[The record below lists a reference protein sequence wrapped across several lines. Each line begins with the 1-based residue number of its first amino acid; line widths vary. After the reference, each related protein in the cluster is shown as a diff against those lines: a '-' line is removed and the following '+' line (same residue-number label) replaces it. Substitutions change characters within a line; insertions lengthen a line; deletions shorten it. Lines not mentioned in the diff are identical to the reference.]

1 MKQEDLMRE
10 LERVKN
16 ERDALL
22 AENNLLKEEVS
33 VAVKE
38 TQLVARIPF
47 ESPNPIMRFSYQKQ
61 LLFFNSASI
70 PILSYFSPSADKD
83 SFWEKTLNMV
93 IESNQPTEL
102 EINAR
107 SSWYILSIIPFSED
121 NYINVY
127 AKDITQLKRIQDIMR
142 YNEEKYRGIFENLDL
157 GILEVDNEQLI
168 TKVYP
173 SFTKVTGYT
182 EQDLVGHYASVLLW
196 DDDAAQKTIEEN
208 QNRSKGF
215 SGLYELQ
222 IKGKNG
228 MPMWLI
234 ICGVPIFDIDNKFV
248 GSMGVHFDVTERKRN
263 EQLLEINF
271 QQQKL
276 LSKTAYTLQSPI
288 IAFDEKLNDTLTSLG
303 EFCNVSRVYIFEDS
317 EDGATTTNTYEWCA
331 QNIEPQIQTLQ
342 NINYDEIFWVRDS
355 LSEKG
360 EWIVESLS
368 QVEGYARE
376 LLEVQD
382 IKSLLIFGLYNEEKK
397 LIGFFGF
404 DECRKERQWD
414 VNEVELL
421 KTVSSLISNEF
432 QRKRYQEGLI
442 KARYQAL
449 EAAKAKESF
458 LANMSHEIRTPM
470 NAING
475 MCNLIAKGDLDSK
488 QKQYL
493 SAVKKSAE
501 NLLVII
507 NDILDFSKIEAG
519 KLELETIE
527 FSLRDVINQ
536 VVKIQTIKAS
546 EKSLLLYHYIDPKL
560 PEVVWG
566 DPYRLNQILLN
577 LISNSIK
584 FTLEGSIS
592 LDCKVI
598 ATHDDLYT
606 IAIEVRDTGIGID
619 EDKLDS
625 IFETFTQ
632 VDSSITRKFGGTG
645 LGLAIT
651 QQLVGLHNGGS
662 ISVRSK
668 KGIGTTFT
676 IHLDYP
682 KGVKIQI
689 DNDKKRLEQKNMQ
702 TNLNGIKVL
711 VAEDNEFNTLLVLS
725 ILEEWGI
732 NTKTVVNG
740 LLAIDALKNEKFDLI
755 LMDVQMPEMGGF
767 EAAQIIRTEMNLN
780 IPIIALTA
788 NALKG
793 DDLKCIAAGMDD
805 YVSKPFEPEELR
817 TKIIKY
823 IENKKNMQIVNNQEN
838 KIQSEGEITYSLDK
852 LSKMSNGNREFL
864 SKMISLFADKTPP
877 LIEELMISAQNN
889 NWERVAQI
897 AHQLKPSFD
906 TFDCARLLKIL
917 INLEL
922 FYRSDVKDYNDIKN
936 SLLFLD
942 SGTKWLVEKLEN
954 ENNENE

>member
-1 MKQEDLMRE
+1 MRE

-22 AENNLLKEEVS
+22 EENSRLKEEVG
-33 VAVKE
+33 VAMKE
-38 TQLVARIPF
+38 TQLQARIPV
-47 ESPNPIMRFSYQKQ
+47 ESPNPIIRFSYQKE

-70 PILSYFSPSADKD
+70 PIISYFSPSPDKD
-83 SFWEKTLNMV
+83 SFWERTLNMV

-102 EINAR
+102 EINTR
-107 SSWYILSIIPFSED
+107 NSWYILSIIPFSED

-127 AKDITQLKRIQDIMR
+127 AKEITQLKRIQDIMR
-142 YNEEKYRGIFENLDL
+142 YNEEKYKGIFDKLDL
-157 GILEVDNEQLI
+157 GILEVDKGQII
-168 TKVYP
+168 TKVFP

-182 EQDLVGHYASVLLW
+182 EQDLVGLHAHVLLW
-196 DDDAAQKTIEEN
+196 DTGVSEQTIEDEN
-208 QNRSKGF
+208 KNRSKGI
-215 SGLYELQ
+215 SGLYEMK
-222 IKGKNG
+222 IKNKNG
-228 MPMWLI
+228 QPMWLI
-234 ICGVPIFDIDNKFV
+234 ICGVPIFDIDNQFV

-263 EQLLEINF
+263 EQLLETNIN
-271 QQQKL
+271 QQRL
-276 LSKTAYTLQSPI
+276 LSKTAYTLQSPV
-288 IAFDEKLNDTLTSLG
+288 IAFDEKINNTLTALG
-303 EFCNVSRVYIFEDS
+303 DFCNVSRVYIFEDS
-317 EDGATTTNTYEWCA
+317 EDGSTTNNTYEWCA
-331 QNIEPQIQTLQ
+331 LNVEPQIETLQ
-342 NINYDEIFWVRDS
+342 NINYDEIFWVKNS
-355 LSEKG
+355 LVEKG

-397 LIGFFGF
+397 LIGFLGF
-404 DECRKERQWD
+404 DECRKERHWD
-414 VNEVELL
+414 ANEVELL
-421 KTVSSLISNEF
+421 KTVSSLISNEY
-432 QRKRYQEGLI
+432 QRKKYQEGLI
-442 KARYQAL
+442 QARYQAL

-527 FSLRDVINQ
+527 FSLREVINQ

-577 LISNSIK
+577 LISNAIK

-592 LDCKVI
+592 LNCKVI
-598 ATHDDLYT
+598 EIHDNLYT
-606 IAIEVRDTGIGID
+606 IAIEIRDTGIGIE
-619 EDKLDS
+619 EDKLES

-651 QQLVGLHNGGS
+651 QQLVHLHSGGK
-662 ISVRSK
+662 ISVQSQ
-668 KGIGTTFT
+668 KGAGTTFV

-682 KGVKIQI
+682 KGTKIQL
-689 DNDKKRLEQKNMQ
+689 NNNKKRLEQKNMH
-702 TNLNGIKVL
+702 TDLKGIKVL

-740 LLAIDALKNEKFDLI
+740 LLAIDALKSEHFDLI

-767 EAAQIIRTEMNLN
+767 EASQIIRTEMNSN

-793 DDLKCIAAGMDD
+793 DDLKCLDAGMDD
-805 YVSKPFEPEELR
+805 YVSKPFEPEDLR

-823 IENKKNMQIVNNQEN
+823 TNNNKEKMKQNKNKENLIEFKNKL
-838 KIQSEGEITYSLDK
+838 SYSLDK
-852 LSKMSNGNREFL
+852 LSKMSNGNKEFL
-864 SKMISLFADKTPP
+864 AKMISLFVEKTPP
-877 LIEELMISAQNN
+877 LIEALMTSAQNN
-889 NWERVAQI
+889 NWEHVSQI

-906 TFDCARLLKIL
+906 TFDCGELLKIL

-922 FYRSDVKDYNDIKN
+922 FYKNDVKDSKRIEND
-936 SLLFLD
+936 LLLLD
-942 SGTKWLVEKLEN
+942 NGTKWLIEKLKK
-954 ENNENE
+954 ENNGNE

>member
-107 SSWYILSIIPFSED
+107 NSWYILSIIPFSED
-121 NYINVY
+121 HYINVY

-288 IAFDEKLNDTLTSLG
+288 IVFDEKLNDTLTSLG

-606 IAIEVRDTGIGID
+606 IALEVRDTGIGID

-651 QQLVGLHNGGS
+651 QQLVGLHNGGC

-767 EAAQIIRTEMNLN
+767 EAAQIIRTEMSLS
-780 IPIIALTA
+780 ITIIALTA

-906 TFDCARLLKIL
+906 TFDCASLLKIL

-942 SGTKWLVEKLEN
+942 SGTKWLVEKLKN
-954 ENNENE
+954 EKNENE